1 MVTTA
6 GSDQKDVFAQKNSIS
21 MPAINDC
28 MSLLQEVQE
37 FLAAANLSFQGM
49 SGSLNHARKS
59 SIKPAGGNCTNNKV
73 IDSSTFTSDLDHYCR
88 EFDSALASL
97 QLCLQIQ

>member
-1 MVTTA
+1 
-6 GSDQKDVFAQKNSIS
+6 

-49 SGSLNHARKS
+49 SGSMKNAPKS
-59 SIKPAGGNCTNNKV
+59 MKSAGGNCSNNNKV